1 MKRYLPGRVELCIF
15 AVLAVVCAVVAF
27 GANARDEAMSVLA
40 FPIFVF
46 AAVMGLWKS
55 GRLRPDATAS
65 VPSDDSAA

>member
-1 MKRYLPGRVELCIF
+1 MKRFLPGRVELMIF

-27 GANARDEAMSVLA
+27 SAHKQDEMMSVLA

-55 GRLRPDATAS
+55 GRLRADPT
-65 VPSDDSAA
+65 DDSAA